1 VSAETLSTAHDL
13 QGVQPGGIVANDA
26 PSLPYLGVGDR
37 QPRHAGQLVVREF
50 DGHPQQGETVD
61 GLEPEVFDAALGADV
76 EVIGVADEVERTRE
90 QRFEAETG
98 GWPWPALRQR
108 P

>member
-1 VSAETLSTAHDL
+1 MTCRAFIQKASSRTTLL
-13 QGVQPGGIVANDA
+13 R
-26 PSLPYLGVGDR
+26 LPYLGVGAR
-37 QPRHAGQLVVREF
+37 QPRHAGQLVVGEL

-61 GLEPEVFDAALGADV
+61 GLDPLDPEVFDAALGADV
-76 EVIGVADEVERTRE
+76 EVVRVADEVERTRG